1 MLANSIISVYMSAA
15 DEEKRVVRSGWISA
29 AETLLHMVGANGY
42 ASSDISVDAVWHLYL
57 GIYADGV
64 GPSMWVAQFWEGQP
78 LRCLAIE

>member
-1 MLANSIISVYMSAA
+1 MSAA
-15 DEEKRVVRSGWISA
+15 DDILFFVRSGWISA

-57 GIYADGV
+57 GVYADGV
-64 GPSMWVAQFWEGQP
+64 GPSMSVAQFWEGLP